1 MIRDFVLPLV
11 LKRLVKKTEG
21 YSTDKMLS
29 YYGSI
34 RERVYANLMLIIV
47 ALFSTVNYGFTVGFT
62 EWSLF
67 VVLGVIILGLA
78 VSVFYH
84 AILYLQIRNYLNF
97 MFKPITDDLERPE
110 NYFKRLLPNSE
121 VSISPSTTS
130 GTEDKSEPSEVVSEV
145 VETENQSETEGE

>member
-1 MIRDFVLPLV
+1 MIKDFVLPLV

-34 RERVYANLMLIIV
+34 RERIYANLMLTII

-62 EWSLF
+62 KWSLF
-67 VVLGVIILGLA
+67 AVLGVIILGLA
-78 VSVFYH
+78 VFVFYH
-84 AILYLQIRNYLNF
+84 AVLYLQLRNYLNF

-110 NYFKRLLPNSE
+110 NYFKRLLPNNE
-121 VSISPSTTS
+121 VSTGLSTTS
-130 GTEDKSEPSEVVSEV
+130 GTEDKSEPSEVV
-145 VETENQSETEGE
+145 ETENQSETEGD

>member
-34 RERVYANLMLIIV
+34 RERVYANLMLIII

-62 EWSLF
+62 KWSLF

-84 AILYLQIRNYLNF
+84 AVLYLQLRNYLNF

-110 NYFKRLLPNSE
+110 NYFKRLLPNNE

-145 VETENQSETEGE
+145 IETETQSDIEGD

>member
-1 MIRDFVLPLV
+1 MRDVILKFVL
-11 LKRLVKKTEG
+11 KHLVKKTES

-34 RERVYANLMLIIV
+34 RERVYAQLMLLVIV
-47 ALFSTVNYGFTVGFT
+47 LFSTVNYWFTVGLAQ
-62 EWSLF
+62 WSLF
-67 VVLGVIILGLA
+67 VLLGVISVGLS

-84 AILYLQIRNYLNF
+84 AVLYLQIRNYLTF
-97 MFKPITDDLERPE
+97 MFKPITNDLERPD

-121 VSISPSTTS
+121 VSISPSTVS
-130 GTEDKSEPSEVVSEV
+130 GTEDKSEPSVV

>member
-1 MIRDFVLPLV
+1 MIKDFVLPLV

-29 YYGSI
+29 YYGSL
-34 RERVYANLMLIIV
+34 RERIYANLMLIII
-47 ALFSTVNYGFTVGFT
+47 ALFSTVNYGFNVGFSKG
-62 EWSLF
+62 SLF
-67 VVLGVIILGLA
+67 VVIGVIIVGLA

-84 AILYLQIRNYLNF
+84 AVLYLQVRNYLNF

-110 NYFKRLLPNSE
+110 NYFKRLLPSNE
-121 VSISPSTTS
+121 VSTSSSTAS

-145 VETENQSETEGE
+145 IETETQSETEGD

>member
-1 MIRDFVLPLV
+1 MRDVILKFVL
-11 LKRLVKKTEG
+11 KHLVKKTES

-34 RERVYANLMLIIV
+34 RERVYAQLMLLVIV
-47 ALFSTVNYGFTVGFT
+47 LFSTVNYWFTVGLAQ
-62 EWSLF
+62 WSLF
-67 VVLGVIILGLA
+67 VLLGVISVGLS

-84 AILYLQIRNYLNF
+84 AVLYLQIRNYLTF
-97 MFKPITDDLERPE
+97 MFKPITNDLDRPD

-121 VSISPSTTS
+121 VSISPSTVS
-130 GTEDKSEPSEVVSEV
+130 GTEDKFEPSVV

>member
-62 EWSLF
+62 KWSLF

-78 VSVFYH
+78 VSIFYH
-84 AILYLQIRNYLNF
+84 VVLYLQVRNYLNF

-110 NYFKRLLPNSE
+110 NYFKRLLPNNE

-130 GTEDKSEPSEVVSEV
+130 GTEDKSEPSEGVSEV

>member
-1 MIRDFVLPLV
+1 MIRDFVLHLV
-11 LKRLVKKTEG
+11 LKHLVKKTES

-34 RERVYANLMLIIV
+34 RERVYAQLMLLVIV
-47 ALFSTVNYGFTVGFT
+47 LFSTVNYWFTVGLAQ
-62 EWSLF
+62 WSLF
-67 VVLGVIILGLA
+67 VLLGVISVGLA

-84 AILYLQIRNYLNF
+84 AVLYLQIRNYLNF

-121 VSISPSTTS
+121 VSTSSSTPS
-130 GTEDKSEPSEVVSEV
+130 GTEDKSEPSEGTSVA
-145 VETENQSETEGE
+145 VETETQSETEGK

>member
-1 MIRDFVLPLV
+1 MIKDFVLPLV

-34 RERVYANLMLIIV
+34 RERIYANLMLTII

-62 EWSLF
+62 KWSLF
-67 VVLGVIILGLA
+67 AVLGVIILGLA
-78 VSVFYH
+78 VFVFYH
-84 AILYLQIRNYLNF
+84 AVLYLQLRNYLNF

-110 NYFKRLLPNSE
+110 NYFKCLLPNNE
-121 VSISPSTTS
+121 VSTGLSTTS
-130 GTEDKSEPSEVVSEV
+130 GTEDKSEPSEVV
-145 VETENQSETEGE
+145 ETENQSETEGD

>member
-34 RERVYANLMLIIV
+34 RERVYANLMLIII

-62 EWSLF
+62 KWSLF
-67 VVLGVIILGLA
+67 VVLGVIIVGLA

-110 NYFKRLLPNSE
+110 NYFKRLLPNNE
-121 VSISPSTTS
+121 VSINPSTTS
-130 GTEDKSEPSEVVSEV
+130 GTEDKFEPSEGTPVAVKT
-145 VETENQSETEGE
+145 ETQSETEGD

>member
-34 RERVYANLMLIIV
+34 RERVYANLMLIII

-62 EWSLF
+62 KWLLF
-67 VVLGVIILGLA
+67 VVLGVIIVGLA

-84 AILYLQIRNYLNF
+84 AVLYLQIRNYLNF

-130 GTEDKSEPSEVVSEV
+130 STEDKSEPSEL
-145 VETENQSETEGE
+145 VETEKQSETEGD

>member
-1 MIRDFVLPLV
+1 MRDVILKFVL
-11 LKRLVKKTEG
+11 KHLVKKTES

-34 RERVYANLMLIIV
+34 RERVYAQLMLLVIV
-47 ALFSTVNYGFTVGFT
+47 LFSTVNYGFTVGFT
-62 EWSLF
+62 KGSLF
-67 VVLGVIILGLA
+67 AVLGVIILGLA

-84 AILYLQIRNYLNF
+84 AVLYLQLRNYLNF

-130 GTEDKSEPSEVVSEV
+130 STEDKSEPSEVV
-145 VETENQSETEGE
+145 ETETQSEIEGE

>member
-62 EWSLF
+62 KWSLF

>member
-1 MIRDFVLPLV
+1 MIKDFVLPLV

-34 RERVYANLMLIIV
+34 RERVYANLMLIII

-62 EWSLF
+62 KWSLF
-67 VVLGVIILGLA
+67 IVLGVIILGLA

-84 AILYLQIRNYLNF
+84 AVLYLQIRNYLNF
-97 MFKPITDDLERPE
+97 MFKPITDDLEHPE
-110 NYFKRLLPNSE
+110 NYFKRLLPNNE
-121 VSISPSTTS
+121 VSIKPSTAS
-130 GTEDKSEPSEVVSEV
+130 GTEDKSEPSEGTSEV
-145 VETENQSETEGE
+145 VATEKQFETEGD

>member
-11 LKRLVKKTEG
+11 LKRLVKKTDG

-34 RERVYANLMLIIV
+34 RERVYANLMLIII
-47 ALFSTVNYGFTVGFT
+47 ALFSTVNYGITVGFT
-62 EWSLF
+62 QWSLF
-67 VVLGVIILGLA
+67 VVLGVIIVGLA

-84 AILYLQIRNYLNF
+84 AVLYLQIRNYLNF

-121 VSISPSTTS
+121 VSTDSSTVS
-130 GTEDKSEPSEVVSEV
+130 GTEDKSEPSEGVSEV
-145 VETENQSETEGE
+145 VETEKQSETEGD

>member
-34 RERVYANLMLIIV
+34 RERVYANLMLIII

-62 EWSLF
+62 KWSLF
-67 VVLGVIILGLA
+67 VVLGVIIVGLA

-84 AILYLQIRNYLNF
+84 AVLYLQIRNYLNF

-130 GTEDKSEPSEVVSEV
+130 STEDKSEPSEL
-145 VETENQSETEGE
+145 VETEKQSETEGN